1 VKHKVGDFKLDFGQ
15 FNVLV
20 GVKGFSLIKLA
31 IAAAANFRFN
41 LYGICRLKQLLTVP
55 GVALLTAALAFA
67 LFVLGCG
74 FLKGPSAEGG

>member
-1 VKHKVGDFKLDFGQ
+1 VKHKVGNSKLDFGQ

-41 LYGICRLKQLLTVP
+41 LYGIC
-55 GVALLTAALAFA
+55 
-67 LFVLGCG
+67 
-74 FLKGPSAEGG
+74 EEI